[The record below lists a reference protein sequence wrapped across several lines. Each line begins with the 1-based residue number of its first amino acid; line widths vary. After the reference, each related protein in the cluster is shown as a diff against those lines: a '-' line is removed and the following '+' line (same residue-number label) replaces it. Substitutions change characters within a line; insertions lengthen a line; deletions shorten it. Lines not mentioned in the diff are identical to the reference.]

1 MDPSITVALVVVVA
15 AGIALEIGF
24 SSAIAEIV
32 AGVILGYF
40 LGNAD
45 SVESLGW
52 VDFIA
57 NLGLLGLMFL
67 AGFEVDTHRLRN
79 TWRSSAGIGV
89 VSLLTPMTG
98 VFVICYFGFGLEW
111 RAAALMAIGLSTT
124 SLALVYH
131 ALKER
136 GDLKEDFGQIALS
149 SATVVDVLSMVCLA
163 LLLGNTGWGT
173 ALFLFVL
180 IPTIFGLPQLGKWIF
195 RRYGG
200 SLVEFELR
208 FLMVLLISMGFMA
221 EHVGGIHPALIAF
234 GIGIIM
240 AKVVEEHG
248 EVAEKLRAIVFSLLA
263 PIFFLSAGMQINLT
277 LVSAGFLFQFAILLV
292 AAIGLKFAG
301 TALAAHVML
310 GHSGRFLGLLFNYRL
325 VFGIAVATVGRESGI
340 ITEAQYSV
348 IMLVIV
354 CSAVLPAIL
363 LRDTPNELDGTN
375 PKP

>member
-1 MDPSITVALVVVVA
+1 MDPSIVVALVVVAA

-24 SSAIAEIV
+24 SSAIAEII

-40 LGNAD
+40 LGNAA
-45 SVESLGW
+45 SVESLDW

-67 AGFEVDTHRLRN
+67 AGFEVDTRRLRK
-79 TWRSSAGIGV
+79 TWRASMGIGIA
-89 VSLLTPMTG
+89 SLLAPMSG

-136 GDLKEDFGQIALS
+136 GDLDRDFGQTALS
-149 SATVVDVLSMVCLA
+149 AATVVDVLSMVCLA

-173 ALFLFVL
+173 VLFLLVL
-180 IPTIFGLPQLGKWIF
+180 LPTVFGLPQLGKWIF

-248 EVAEKLRAIVFSLLA
+248 QVAEKLRAIVFSLLA

-277 LVSAGFLFQFAILLV
+277 LLSADFLLQLVILLA

-301 TALAAHVML
+301 TALAAQATL

-325 VFGIAVATVGRESGI
+325 VFGIAVATVGRESGAI
-340 ITEAQYSV
+340 SETQYSI
-348 IMLVIV
+348 IMLAIV
-354 CSAVLPAIL
+354 CSAILPAIL
-363 LRDTPNELDGTN
+363 LRDTPDEFDGAN
-375 PKP
+375 PKS